1 MDLNQVTLKI
11 PVTDIVPIKLEHADH
26 SNDGDRKYLYSHKG
40 AEDYIRHEYVYSDF
54 EVLLESIPAK
64 TEILS
69 MTFPIQQSITTIDG
83 HNTFIIF
90 VEEASYAW
98 PLNDDE
104 KQNMRV
110 PDSAINHINNYRYT
124 YKKFPTI
131 KFQICTHFYIDSGN
145 SEEMDFYM
153 YPPVLECKIEGNQGK
168 FKPSADVI
176 VGHEIPDGFSAIY
189 ELLNEDVAD
198 DDYTEISSKGE
209 DPKNSTLLV
218 NLSVE
223 KTKILQMRLNARI
236 YLDVLYPIGSAV
248 TFNIKAGEKSYQVKH
263 RGRPTALGGGS
274 AWVVDDYYS
283 FESVISKN
291 ASIIKEINS
300 YYRANGTMPPIYI
313 EIITDGEYAESSGS
327 YGSKKTEARVS
338 QVYLDVVYEDITTI
352 GIFDKIGGAY
362 KAATA
367 VYQKVG
373 GRWSEISE
381 DKAKATIK
389 NNTIRR
395 G

>member
-11 PVTDIVPIKLEHADH
+11 PVTDIVPIKLEHAKH
-26 SNDGDRKYLYSHKG
+26 SNNGDRKYLYSYKG

-54 EVLLESIPAK
+54 EVLLDSIPAK

-110 PDSAINHINNYRYT
+110 PDAAINHINNYKYT

-153 YPPVLECKIEGNQGK
+153 YPPVLECKIKGNQGK

-176 VGHEIPDGFSAIY
+176 VGHKIPDGFSAIY
-189 ELLNEDVAD
+189 ELLNEEVAD
-198 DDYTEISSKGE
+198 DDFTEISSKGE
-209 DPKNSTLLV
+209 DPKSSTVLV

-223 KTKILQMRLNARI
+223 KAKISQIRLNSRI
-236 YLDVLYPIGSAV
+236 YIDLNHVGSSI
-248 TFNIKAGEKSYQVKH
+248 TFLIYVGEKYYEIKQYEN
-263 RGRPTALGGGS
+263 GAFLTNDN
-274 AWVVDDYYS
+274 AWYTDKYYS

-300 YYRANGTMPPIYI
+300 YYRANGTMPLIYI
-313 EIITDGEYAESSGS
+313 EIITDGQYYEGSSGS
-327 YGSKKTEARVS
+327 KTTIPKVS
-338 QVYLDVVYEDITTI
+338 QVYLDVVYEDITNI
-352 GIFDKIGGAY
+352 GIFDKVGGAY

-367 VYQKVG
+367 AYRKTG
-373 GRWSEISE
+373 GAWSEITE
-381 DKAKATIK
+381 DEAKTILK

>member
-11 PVTDIVPIKLEHADH
+11 PVSDIVPISLEHAQH
-26 SNDGDRKYLYSHKG
+26 SNSGDRKYLHAHEG

-54 EVLLESIPAK
+54 EILLDSIPAK

-98 PLNDDE
+98 PLNDDN

-110 PDSAINHINNYRYT
+110 PDAAINHINNYKYT

-153 YPPVLECKIEGNQGK
+153 YPPVLECKIEGNQEK

-189 ELLNEDVAD
+189 ELLNEEVAD

-209 DPKNSTLLV
+209 DPKSSIVLV

-223 KTKILQMRLNARI
+223 KAKISQIRLNSRI
-236 YLDVLYPIGSAV
+236 YIDVNYIGSRI
-248 TFNIKAGEKSYQVKH
+248 TFRIYVGEKYYEIEQYAD
-263 RGRPTALGGGS
+263 RPMGINDNV
-274 AWVVDDYYS
+274 WYIDEYYS

-291 ASIIKEINS
+291 ALIIKEINS

-313 EIITDGEYAESSGS
+313 EIITDGQYYEGNSGS
-327 YGSKKTEARVS
+327 KLTIPKVS
-338 QVYLDVVYEDITTI
+338 QVYLDVVYLTITDI
-352 GIFDKIGGAY
+352 GLFNKVGDAY

-367 VYQKVG
+367 AYRKAG
-373 GRWSEISE
+373 GAWSEISE
-381 DKAKATIK
+381 DEAKATIK